1 MRENL
6 EEVNAIKHSIY
17 YHVTLDLAEA
27 KIKSFFPNMLSK
39 FSTMSL
45 LSVIINAYEHKFP
58 QLFV

>member
-1 MRENL
+1 MQSNTQ
-6 EEVNAIKHSIY
+6 IY
-17 YHVTLDLAEA
+17 YHVTLDLADSSQA

>member
-1 MRENL
+1 MQSNTQ
-6 EEVNAIKHSIY
+6 IY